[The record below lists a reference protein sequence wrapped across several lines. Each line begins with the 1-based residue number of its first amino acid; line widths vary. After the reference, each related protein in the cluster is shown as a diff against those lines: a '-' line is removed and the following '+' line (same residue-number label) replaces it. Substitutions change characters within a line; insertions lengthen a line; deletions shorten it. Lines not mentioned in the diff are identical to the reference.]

1 MGIVGLDIGTN
12 YTKITA
18 DGKNVLLY
26 PSVVAFGEEKDWS
39 LKGEKGGVYVG
50 DEALSLIKASEGVE
64 VYRPIQDGRVIHS
77 SFIELA
83 KYGLRRL
90 SVEPEVV
97 ATGLPVKSSKKEREE
112 LKSQLEK
119 ELKGKVLVFPEPVGT
134 LASMGVDTGVCI
146 DIGFGTTDI
155 LVLSEMEYLRGDTML
170 SGVDKLYES
179 LEVLIRDKAGITVLP
194 EEITKMLLN
203 ENYSIGRIRS
213 GKKVAIRREEVIA
226 DYERLMK
233 SWVDRIV
240 NKTKSL
246 LEGLST
252 TLLDNFVVTGGGVL
266 LPGVFETLKEGFSD
280 IGEIKKPDDPIA
292 SNAVGYY
299 ILAKTFLGLK
309 EETTE
314 EVKFEEVKEDKKDK
328 RKRT

>member
-1 MGIVGLDIGTN
+1 MRIVGLDIGTN
-12 YTKITA
+12 YTKITV
-18 DGKNVLLY
+18 DGKNALLY
-26 PSVVAFGEEKDWS
+26 PSIVAFGEEKDWS
-39 LKGEKGGVYVG
+39 LKGEKGGIYVG
-50 DEALSLIKASEGVE
+50 DEALSLIKAAEGVE
-64 VYRPIQDGRVIHS
+64 VYRPIQDGRVIHT

-83 KYGLRRL
+83 KYGLKRL
-90 SVEPEVV
+90 SVEPEAV

-194 EEITKMLLN
+194 EEITKLLLN
-203 ENYSIGRIRS
+203 ENYSIGRVRS
-213 GKKVAIRREEVIA
+213 GKKIAIRREEVIS
-226 DYERLMK
+226 DYEKLMK
-233 SWVDRIV
+233 SWADRIV

-252 TLLDNFVVTGGGVL
+252 TLLDNFVVTGGGIL
-266 LPGVFETLKEGFSD
+266 LPGVFETLREGFSD

-292 SNAVGYY
+292 SNAIGYY
-299 ILAKTFLGLK
+299 ILAKTFLEVK
-309 EETTE
+309 EETPE
-314 EVKFEEVKEDKKDK
+314 EVKFEDVKEDKKEKK
-328 RKRT
+328 RRT

>member
-50 DEALSLIKASEGVE
+50 DEALSLIKAAEGVE

-83 KYGLRRL
+83 KYGLKRL
-90 SVEPEVV
+90 SVELEAV

-112 LKSQLEK
+112 LRSQLEK

-233 SWVDRIV
+233 SWVERIV

-280 IGEIKKPDDPIA
+280 IGEIRKPDDPIT